1 MGTMLS
7 LSDFE
12 LKNLE
17 WGAYLH
23 DVGKIGIPERI
34 LLKERA
40 LEPDERRVVE
50 KHPIMGHTM
59 IRNIEFLRFAT
70 DVVLSHHERFDG
82 SGYPHGLKDQRIP
95 LNARI
100 FSIMDTLDAMTSDRP
115 YRAALP
121 ISAVAAELQEKA
133 GSQFDPEIIDVFV
146 AAPVSSW
153 HVQGR
158 VAIHA

>member
-1 MGTMLS
+1 M
-7 LSDFE
+7 
-12 LKNLE
+12 
-17 WGAYLH
+17 
-23 DVGKIGIPERI
+23 
-34 LLKERA
+34 
-40 LEPDERRVVE
+40 E

-59 IRNIEFLRFAT
+59 IRNIEFLRYAT

-82 SGYPHGLKDQRIP
+82 TGYPHGLQEHRIP

-100 FSIMDTLDAMTSDRP
+100 FSVMDTLDAMTSDRP

-121 ISAVAAELQEKA
+121 IAAVAAELQERA
-133 GSQFDPEIIDVFV
+133 GSQFDPEITEVFIK
-146 AAPVSSW
+146 APASVW